1 MNISTAL
8 SLEDNITIC
17 GGRSSY
23 FMKYKSA
30 FDQETGE
37 CKAVDLTLY
46 TDSGCTNNDNSM
58 NGMMWVAHG
67 DGPFQVPNYKIKEGE
82 LFIHFLHIH
91 FVVSEYF
98 ICICPK

>member
-1 MNISTAL
+1 
-8 SLEDNITIC
+8 
-17 GGRSSY
+17 
-23 FMKYKSA
+23 MKYKSA